1 MMLGYMHKGMLNEVE
16 FLDRHLFEQ
25 YDEKLLVCAE
35 AATLFSL
42 LKVVYPKV

>member
-1 MMLGYMHKGMLNEVE
+1 MTPEGFEE
-16 FLDRHLFEQ
+16 FSGFRSAAYISDG
-25 YDEKLLVCAE
+25 KLLVCAE